1 MLAPGGGFLRGI
13 AADNLGVAYLADGD
27 PEAAMEAFEAVAR
40 ESHADGN
47 PMVAARALCHLAEV
61 HVREGRLHRARE
73 VYGEALALAID
84 GEGRRLPAAG
94 RVLMEMGDLWREWN
108 QLAKAERLVTEGIEL
123 NRRYGEAGALGGY
136 LSLARIRQTQGDA
149 AGAREAVGK
158 AAEIARRFD
167 ATEMDDWIV
176 AMGGAWLSV
185 MEGDLGA
192 AERWVRVR
200 GLDCDLGPPGTGTGG
215 GAQVDRLRKYE
226 LPVAVR
232 LRLAQDRPGE
242 ALTLLARLRR
252 LVERRGP
259 AKRLIELPML
269 MALALRAQG
278 DQDGALDHLEQ
289 ALALAEPEGYVR
301 LFLDEGEPMAGL
313 LAAHAAR
320 GTSHGAYVAMLRCA
334 FGAGTAV
341 APGAKAEG
349 LVEVLSAR
357 ELEVLRLLADG
368 LSNQEIAGELV
379 IAVGTVKNHLKNVY
393 GKLGVHSRTQAVV
406 RGRKVGLL

>member
-1 MLAPGGGFLRGI
+1 
-13 AADNLGVAYLADGD
+13 
-27 PEAAMEAFEAVAR
+27 
-40 ESHADGN
+40 
-47 PMVAARALCHLAEV
+47 
-61 HVREGRLHRARE
+61 VREGRLHRARE
-73 VYGEALALAID
+73 VYEEAQALSID

-94 RVLMEMGDLWREWN
+94 RALMEMGELWREWN
-108 QLAKAERLVTEGIEL
+108 ELAEAERLVREGIEL

-149 AGAREAVGK
+149 TGARDAVRK

-185 MEGDLGA
+185 REGDLEE
-192 AERWVRVR
+192 AERWMEVR
-200 GLDCDLGPPGTGTGG
+200 GLDGDPASPGTGTGG
-215 GAQVDRLRKYE
+215 DAYSGRLRKYE
-226 LPVAVR
+226 LAVAVR

-242 ALTLLARLRR
+242 ALALLTRLRP

-269 MALALRAQG
+269 TALALRAQG
-278 DQDGALDHLEQ
+278 DQDGALAHLEQ

-301 LFLDEGEPMAGL
+301 LFLDEGEPMARL

-320 GTSHGAYVAMLRCA
+320 GTSHGAYVAMLRGA
-334 FGAGTAV
+334 FDAGTAV
-341 APGAKAEG
+341 APDAQAEG
-349 LVEVLSAR
+349 LVEPLSAR

-368 LSNQEIAGELV
+368 LSNQEIAQELV

-406 RGRKVGLL
+406 RGREVELL